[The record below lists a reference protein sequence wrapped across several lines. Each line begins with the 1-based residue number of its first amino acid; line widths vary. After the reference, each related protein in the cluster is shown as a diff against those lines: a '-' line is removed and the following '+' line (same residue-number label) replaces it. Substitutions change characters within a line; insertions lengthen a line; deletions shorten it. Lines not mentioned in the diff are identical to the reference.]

1 MTAKLDAGPDVE
13 KSARERILDATFAVL
28 SRNGRSKLSLSD
40 VAAEAG
46 VSRRTLYR
54 WFSSK
59 EVLLDAFSQ
68 NEEHSF
74 DTGLAA
80 AVEGLDP
87 QARLDAVLRF
97 IVEYQH
103 SYSLVPMAEIEPEY
117 TLLQTSRVI
126 PIMRH
131 RLQQLLSGTITE
143 VVAATVVRIAV
154 SHYLVSSDDRDQ
166 FLAQLRQ
173 AVGTAP

>member
-1 MTAKLDAGPDVE
+1 MTVKPDAGPDVE
-13 KSARERILDATFAVL
+13 KSVRERILDGTFAVL

-40 VAAEAG
+40 VAAEAS

-59 EVLLDAFSQ
+59 EVLLDAFSLH
-68 NEEHSF
+68 EEHSF
-74 DTGLAA
+74 DAGLAA

-87 QARLDAVLRF
+87 PARLDAVLRF

-103 SYSLVPMAEIEPEY
+103 SYSLVPMAEVEPEY

-131 RLQQLLSGTITE
+131 RIQQLLSGTITE
-143 VVAATVVRIAV
+143 IAAATVVRVAV
-154 SHYLVSSDDRDQ
+154 SHYLVSSDDREQ

-173 AVGTAP
+173 AAGIGP